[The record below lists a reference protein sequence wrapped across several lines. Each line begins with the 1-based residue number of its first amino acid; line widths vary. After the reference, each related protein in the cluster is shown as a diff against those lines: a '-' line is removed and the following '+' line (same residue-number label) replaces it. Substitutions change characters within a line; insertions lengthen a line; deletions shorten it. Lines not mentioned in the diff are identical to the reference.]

1 VLELADQVRTTA
13 APPESLTRFNDVLD
27 ASLREQIAVW
37 RAANGVPDDDRT
49 LLGPRPTAWSA
60 DRYAR
65 HLQRRINDAYPPAVR
80 AWQERINAHLGHA
93 GENTLE
99 LARRLDRAQKSGLN
113 AELILR
119 RALAKPLPDDKASEA
134 LTYRVQRLITQ
145 WQGYD
150 APEARRVPTRPAAG
164 LEL

>member
-1 VLELADQVRTTA
+1 
-13 APPESLTRFNDVLD
+13 
-27 ASLREQIAVW
+27 VW
-37 RAANGVPDDDRT
+37 A
-49 LLGPRPTAWSA
+49 A

-113 AELILR
+113 ADPILR
-119 RALAKPLPDDKASEA
+119 RALAKPLPEDKASEA
-134 LTYRVQRLITQ
+134 LTYRVRRLITQ
-145 WQGYD
+145 WQGVD
-150 APEARRVPTRPAAG
+150 APGTRRVPTRPAAG